1 MLMRP
6 GGERGSREA
15 AVVDAAD
22 TILSALAVSK
32 AFARIPV
39 LKNIDLDIK
48 RGEFVALV
56 GPSGS
61 GKSTLLRII
70 GGFEA
75 ADSGRILIDGVD
87 VTGETPARRPTGMV
101 FQRLAL
107 FPHMSVRANIGYPLK
122 LKGLPAPAIEA
133 RIGEL
138 MALMHLP
145 EHYARRLPQQLSGGE
160 QQRVALARALALSPS
175 ILLLDEPLSALDAKL
190 KKNLQAEIRDL
201 HRKVGVTFLHVT
213 HDLEEAMVLADRI
226 CVMHGG
232 TILQYAT
239 PGDIYYRPANAFVAS
254 FIGETN
260 LIPVLAIERREHGF
274 ACRIAGGGDDAITL
288 DPEQVAPGVIVDGHL
303 AKPTCLMLRPEHV
316 RLSSRPADGTGG
328 FMARVEEIF
337 MKGATTQ
344 FRARTA
350 SGLAI
355 SFEVQGARSD
365 LARIGELVPLEWE
378 AHAPYVT
385 AAEPS

>member
-6 GGERGSREA
+6 GEEVGLREPVA
-15 AVVDAAD
+15 APS
-22 TILSALAVSK
+22 TILSAAAVSK
-32 AFARIPV
+32 AFAGIPV
-39 LKNIDLDIK
+39 LKSIDLDIR

-70 GGFEA
+70 GGFES
-75 ADSGRILIDGVD
+75 ADSGCVFIDGID
-87 VTGETPARRPTGMV
+87 VIDETPARRPTGMV

-122 LKGLPAPAIEA
+122 LKGLAPAAIEA
-133 RIGEL
+133 RVGEL
-138 MALMHLP
+138 MGLMHLP
-145 EHYARRLPQQLSGGE
+145 MHYAARLPRQLSGGE

-201 HRKVGVTFLHVT
+201 HRKLGVTFLHVT

-226 CVMHGG
+226 CVMHAGE
-232 TILQYAT
+232 ILQYAT
-239 PGDIYYRPANAFVAS
+239 PGDIYYRPANTFVAS

-260 LIPVLAIERREHGF
+260 LIPVESIKGCEHGF
-274 ACRIAGGGDDAITL
+274 ECRLAGSIDTAIGL
-288 DPEQVAPGVIVDGHL
+288 EPGQFASGVIVDGAL
-303 AKPTCLMLRPEHV
+303 AKPACLMLRPEHV
-316 RLSSRPADGTGG
+316 HMSQGG
-328 FMARVEEIF
+328 GVGRFTARIGEIF

-344 FRARTA
+344 FRAA
-350 SGLAI
+350 MPSGLTI
-355 SFEVQGARSD
+355 SFEVQGARSNM
-365 LARIGELVPLEWE
+365 ARIGEIVNLDWDTR
-378 AHAPYVT
+378 AAFVT
-385 AAEPS
+385 AVEPS

>member
-6 GGERGSREA
+6 GDEGGLRGPVA
-15 AVVDAAD
+15 AQG
-22 TILSALAVSK
+22 TILRATAISK
-32 AFARIPV
+32 AFGAIPV
-39 LKNIDLDIK
+39 LQNIDLEIR

-61 GKSTLLRII
+61 GKTTLLRII
-70 GGFEA
+70 GGFES
-75 ADSGRILIDGVD
+75 ADHGRVLIDGID

-107 FPHMSVRANIGYPLK
+107 FPHMPVQANIGYPLK
-122 LKGLPAPAIEA
+122 LKGLPPTAIEA
-133 RIGEL
+133 RVGEL

-145 EHYARRLPQQLSGGE
+145 AHYAGRLPRQLSGGE

-190 KKNLQAEIRDL
+190 KKNLQAEIREL
-201 HRKVGVTFLHVT
+201 HRKLGVTFLHVT

-226 CVMHGG
+226 CVMHAGK
-232 TILQYAT
+232 ILQYAT

-260 LIPVLAIERREHGF
+260 LIPLESIERTEHGF
-274 ACRIAGGGDDAITL
+274 ECRLAGGVDTAIGL
-288 DPEQVAPGVIVDGHL
+288 DPGQFAAGVVVDGAL
-303 AKPTCLMLRPEHV
+303 ARPACLMLRPEHV
-316 RLSSRPADGTGG
+316 HLSQAGRAGSFT
-328 FMARVEEIF
+328 ARIGEIF

-344 FRARTA
+344 FRAAMA
-350 SGLAI
+350 SGLTI
-355 SFEVQGARSD
+355 SFQVQGARSN
-365 LARIGELVPLEWE
+365 LARIGEVVHLEWE
-378 AHAPYVT
+378 AQAAFVT

>member
-1 MLMRP
+1 MRP
-6 GGERGSREA
+6 GRDLGLRGA
-15 AVVDAAD
+15 AAAAAD
-22 TILSALAVSK
+22 TILSAASVSK
-32 AFARIPV
+32 AFAALPV
-39 LKNIDLDIK
+39 LKNIDLDIR

-70 GGFEA
+70 GGFET
-75 ADSGRILIDGVD
+75 ADRGRILIDGVD

-107 FPHMSVRANIGYPLK
+107 FPHMSMRANIGYPLK
-122 LKGLPAPAIEA
+122 LKGLPPPAVAA
-133 RIGEL
+133 RVGEL

-145 EHYARRLPQQLSGGE
+145 EHYAGRLPRQLSGGE

-226 CVMHGG
+226 CVMRDGE
-232 TILQYAT
+232 ILQYAT

-254 FIGETN
+254 FIGEPN
-260 LIPVLAIERREHGF
+260 LIPVVAIERNDRGF
-274 ACRIAGGGDDAITL
+274 ACRLRWGGQASISL
-288 DPEQVAPGVIVDGHL
+288 DPGQFATGLIVDGAL
-303 AKPTCLMLRPEHV
+303 AKPACLMLRPEHV
-316 RLSSRPADGTGG
+316 CLSSRAGG
-328 FMARVEEIF
+328 EGSLMARVAEIF

-344 FRARTA
+344 FRATTA
-350 SGLAI
+350 SGLTV

-365 LARIGELVPLEWE
+365 LARIGEVVPLEWD
-378 AHAPYVT
+378 ARAAFVT
-385 AAEPS
+385 AVEPS